1 MAGVTRFRV
10 GNTTKMLTQEYA
22 KGRAADLIGDMSAPT
37 VLLWHGMQTDSRA
50 ALRPLAE
57 MVSDHS
63 LGVVVAD
70 WDSHAADGGRADLLN
85 SVDFARR
92 FAGAAQGLTLVGWS
106 MGGVAAAGLTIHSQ
120 RFDISLV
127 HTVCLGG
134 AFMARDPISGEH
146 VAEGL
151 TPEAAGTPFTLVHG
165 VHDDVVP
172 ASASTD
178 FATSLERVGWPVHV
192 VELDT
197 DHGAIAGARYDAT
210 VDQYF
215 PGDDAQTR
223 KTAAD
228 VAALIAAAAGAEP
241 HTNPPT

>member
-1 MAGVTRFRV
+1 
-10 GNTTKMLTQEYA
+10 MLTQEYA
-22 KGRAADLIGDMSAPT
+22 PGRAVDVIGDMSAPT
-37 VLLWHGMQTDSRA
+37 VLMWHGMQTDSRT

-57 MVSDHS
+57 MLAMHK

-70 WDSHAADGGRADLLN
+70 WDSHANDGGRADLLS
-85 SVDFARR
+85 SVDFARQ
-92 FAGAAQGLTLVGWS
+92 FGGAAAGLALVGWS
-106 MGGVAAAGLTIHSQ
+106 MGGVAAAGLTVHSA
-120 RFDISLV
+120 RFDVSLV
-127 HTVCLGG
+127 HTICLGG

-146 VAEGL
+146 VADGL
-151 TPEAAGTPFTLVHG
+151 TPLAVGSPFTLLHG

-172 ASASTD
+172 VTASRE
-178 FATSLERVGWPVHV
+178 FAAGLERVGWPVRL

-215 PGDDAQTR
+215 PADDAPTR

-228 VAALIAAAAGAEP
+228 VAALIASAVER
-241 HTNPPT
+241 

>member
-1 MAGVTRFRV
+1 MQ
-10 GNTTKMLTQEYA
+10 TQEYA
-22 KGRAADLIGDMSAPT
+22 KGRAVDLIGDMTAPT

-57 MVSDHS
+57 MVSDHE

-85 SVDFARR
+85 SIEFARR
-92 FAGAAQGLTLVGWS
+92 FAGEGQGLTLVGWS
-106 MGGVAAAGLTIHSQ
+106 MGGVAAAGLTIHSR
-120 RFDISLV
+120 RFDVPLS

-146 VAEGL
+146 VADGL
-151 TPEAAGTPFTLVHG
+151 TGEPVGTPFTLIHG
-165 VHDDVVP
+165 VDDDVVP
-172 ASASTD
+172 VTASRD
-178 FATSLERVGWPVHV
+178 FASGLERVGWPVRL

-197 DHGAIAGARYDAT
+197 DHGAIAGARYDAS

-215 PGDDAQTR
+215 PGDDVQTR
-223 KTAAD
+223 KTAAE
-228 VAALIAAAAGAEP
+228 VAALIAAAAGR
-241 HTNPPT
+241 